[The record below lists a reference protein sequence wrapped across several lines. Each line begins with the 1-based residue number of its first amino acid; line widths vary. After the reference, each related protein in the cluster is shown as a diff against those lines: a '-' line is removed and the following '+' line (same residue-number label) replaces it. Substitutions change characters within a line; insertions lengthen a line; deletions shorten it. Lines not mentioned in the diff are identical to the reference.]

1 MSIYHMPCASSGLS
15 SLNLLD
21 LTGNLFEKFPR
32 HLPPSISQ
40 LYLSNNSMVGV
51 EGDVLQGFPSLRY
64 LRLGRNR
71 LRDGGVD
78 PAAFNLSS
86 LVELDLSYNQL
97 TQIPVVPT
105 TLQYLYLEANQ
116 ISGKGL
122 ALHGLQNTAPPTEI

>member
-1 MSIYHMPCASSGLS
+1 M
-15 SLNLLD
+15 
-21 LTGNLFEKFPR
+21 
-32 HLPPSISQ
+32 
-40 LYLSNNSMVGV
+40 
-51 EGDVLQGFPSLRY
+51 LQGFSSLRY

-71 LRDGGVD
+71 LVDRGMD

-116 ISGKGL
+116 IAGEGL
-122 ALHGLQNTAPPTEI
+122 ASVTHTVQPATFRFGNGSSLKTYISGNMTYSRLYTLPKRPKSRLYNISSSVKHQEGD